1 MYTTNKMNSLHLITI
16 YSIFIRMFVCITRI
30 VDQDISG
37 LCSHDHD
44 CIIVTCA

>member
-1 MYTTNKMNSLHLITI
+1 MNKQNELITSNNYI
-16 YSIFIRMFVCITRI
+16 QYIFIRMFVCITRI